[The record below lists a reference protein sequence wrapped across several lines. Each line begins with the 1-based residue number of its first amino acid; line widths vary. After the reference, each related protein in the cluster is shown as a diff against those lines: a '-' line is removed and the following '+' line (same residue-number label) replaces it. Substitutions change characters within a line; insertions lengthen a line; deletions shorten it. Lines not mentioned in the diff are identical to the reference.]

1 MRRLMGVGKN
11 ATIVALLGDMGALP
25 ISVLTK
31 ITYIRFFFKIK
42 SHFPAQKKLLMLR
55 IGINVLHRHV
65 IMEQRRGSTTL
76 EIHYYQN
83 IVN

>member
-1 MRRLMGVGKN
+1 MGVGKN
-11 ATIVALLGDMGALP
+11 ASILALLGGMGALP

-31 ITYIRFFFKIK
+31 ITCIRLFFKIK
-42 SHFPAQKKLLMLR
+42 SHFPAQKKLMLC